1 METSNFKIL
10 DVVDQWGKAIINSG
24 HMTQKT
30 LTIPYELSPLL
41 CFMKKKKKK
50 EWQNE
55 CFDSQIV
62 KFYQT

>member
-10 DVVDQWGKAIINSG
+10 DVVDQWGKAIINSD

-30 LTIPYELSPLL
+30 LTILYELSPLL
-41 CFMKKKKKK
+41 CFMKKK

-55 CFDSQIV
+55 CFDTQIV
-62 KFYQT
+62 KSYET